1 MGEMTNRAE
10 DMPSSEIGFISEAE
24 EERERDNKERITL
37 SAKCTLYTL
46 RTHVSL
52 DRRGRIAR
60 IDRRIRNVPT
70 CVHVCKQGE
79 VDAMY

>member
-1 MGEMTNRAE
+1 MTNRAE
-10 DMPSSEIGFISEAE
+10 DKPSSEIGFISEAE
-24 EERERDNKERITL
+24 EERERETTKREDNLVREMHSVYATY
-37 SAKCTLYTL
+37 C
-46 RTHVSL
+46 THVSL

-70 CVHVCKQGE
+70 CVYVCKQGE